1 MFWQPSTSKG
11 VCLSQ
16 LTLDVTVVW
25 ISTKWR
31 RHQMSGDSEN
41 KHWCNLLHN
50 YVWQSAAFVWFGINM
65 ALGSEGLAFCLHQP
79 ACICLSVDLCVY
91 LCALSLTS
99 HSLLTQGSFSS
110 PGISYHEPHRC
121 PHTSA
126 YLRRHTNDRPKKWL
140 HPSLAQRAPECVE
153 VTGVWVRVAY
163 PSGNPKAAPSYSEW
177 RFARPSLVRCT
188 QLVGS

>member
-25 ISTKWR
+25 ISTKWQ

-50 YVWQSAAFVWFGINM
+50 YVWQSATFVWFGINM

-91 LCALSLTS
+91 FCALFLTS
-99 HSLLTQGSFSS
+99 PSLLTQGSFSS
-110 PGISYHEPHRC
+110 PGILPW
-121 PHTSA
+121 TSQVSTHFC
-126 YLRRHTNDRPKKWL
+126 L
-140 HPSLAQRAPECVE
+140 PETTHQWQTKE
-153 VTGVWVRVAY
+153 VTPPKPGSTSSWMCWGYRSMGEGRLSEQQPKGSSQDHLWWGVH
-163 PSGNPKAAPSYSEW
+163 
-177 RFARPSLVRCT
+177 SL
-188 QLVGS
+188 